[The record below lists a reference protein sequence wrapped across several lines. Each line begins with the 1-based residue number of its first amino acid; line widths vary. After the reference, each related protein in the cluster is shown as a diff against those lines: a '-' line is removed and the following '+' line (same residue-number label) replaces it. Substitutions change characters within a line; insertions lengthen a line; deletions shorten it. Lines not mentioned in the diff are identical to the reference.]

1 MTLRRVSE
9 KAGVAI
15 DTVRKALRDD
25 PTIRSYLKD
34 RVLKAAEE
42 IDYHPNLIARA
53 LREKNLQVVPISVI
67 ELENPY
73 FGSLARHLSKCLADN
88 GLEPAL
94 CLDAGHLLKLSRTL
108 SPCGSILGYGYSEDH
123 VRLLSKRQKVVNIGV
138 QMKPMPGV
146 GLVYLDFNPA
156 YRDLISALKVKGC
169 RRILLQ
175 SLTMSQYRSRGEV
188 SGKFQSTLD
197 ALTESGLEL
206 VKRGTEEFF
215 DDLGSILTYLESTPH
230 GVDAIVCENDQV
242 AALLY
247 GELGRRGIRVPDD
260 MMLAGCDGN
269 LMLSGTFSIKI
280 DTAVIAGE
288 SVGLLLS
295 LLNGEKRNDPVI
307 YSPVAV
313 DSAGLP
319 VS

>member
-1 MTLRRVSE
+1 
-9 KAGVAI
+9 
-15 DTVRKALRDD
+15 
-25 PTIRSYLKD
+25 
-34 RVLKAAEE
+34 
-42 IDYHPNLIARA
+42 
-53 LREKNLQVVPISVI
+53 
-67 ELENPY
+67 
-73 FGSLARHLSKCLADN
+73 
-88 GLEPAL
+88 
-94 CLDAGHLLKLSRTL
+94 
-108 SPCGSILGYGYSEDH
+108 
-123 VRLLSKRQKVVNIGV
+123 
-138 QMKPMPGV
+138 
-146 GLVYLDFNPA
+146 
-156 YRDLISALKVKGC
+156 
-169 RRILLQ
+169 
-175 SLTMSQYRSRGEV
+175 MSQYRARGEV
-188 SGKFQSTLD
+188 SGKVQSTLD